1 MWHGFS
7 IYPLHKMYSFQ
18 HFEPIQYVNN
28 LSKSLITFQ
37 INDPKVTI
45 NLDDF
50 PSLSELMVQQLLIQF
65 SQLVTNCYWN
75 ENFDVA
81 LMDIL
86 KDNWDSSFKYVV
98 SLLNIFCNTNITK
111 KESRNQIQYLQFFLK
126 NNTNVHY
133 P

>member
-1 MWHGFS
+1 
-7 IYPLHKMYSFQ
+7 MYSFQ